1 MNLAEFTIRNR
12 LLSVIVVAV
21 VLVGGWNAYRTM
33 ARFEDPEFTIRQA
46 VVYTSYPGAA
56 PEQVA
61 AEVTESLE
69 TAIQQ
74 LPEVDKVTSVSSAGV
89 SEISV
94 EVKYE
99 FSRSRS
105 DLEVIWTKLRNKIR
119 DASAGLPPGAASPIV
134 NDDFGDVFGIYYLLT
149 GDGYSLAELKRYA
162 KALQRDLLQV
172 QGVAKVAL
180 SGVQPEAIHVE
191 ISRERLQALGL
202 AVNSVYAALSE
213 QNTTAAAGSVV
224 VDGRRLVIQPSAPID
239 SVAEIENLL
248 VSTAAPGGL
257 IRLGDVATVSRDYRT
272 PARQIV
278 RWNGRPAI
286 GVGVSALAGSN
297 VVEVGEAVDAKIAST
312 LELRP
317 LGMSLDEFYHQGKVV
332 EASVDD
338 FVNNV
343 IAAVVIV
350 FVTLLL
356 FMGLRSGV
364 VIGGVLLLIIA
375 ATVWTMD
382 LAGIP
387 MHRISLGAL
396 IIALGMMVD
405 NAIVVT
411 DGILVGVQQGR
422 RRLDAARDIVD
433 ASRWPLLGG
442 TLVGIIAFAPI
453 GFAPGQ
459 TAEFTGDLFRVI
471 LISLLYSWIFALT
484 LTPLLCH
491 WLLPAGVRA
500 TAKARRGGSPL
511 AAYQRLLRSALRAR
525 WRVVAGVAVLFLAAV
540 AAFQLVTPGFFPAS
554 TTPQMVVDFWL
565 PEGVDIAR
573 TADDMAELESFVQE
587 LPAVEGVQTLVG
599 AGGLRYML
607 VYGPQSASASYGQL
621 LVRLDDHRS
630 FDGLMPEIAGFI
642 ERRFP
647 DAQAKIWRFVVGPG
661 GGSKIEAVFRG
672 PDPAV
677 LRRLADRAKEIMIA
691 DGRALSIQD
700 DWRQRVSAVEAAYSE
715 DRGRRAGVSRQDF
728 ARALETNFTGHSVGV
743 YVEGEELIPIVVR
756 APAAERARVSD
767 IENVQVL
774 SSTTGAV
781 VPIGQISDGF
791 RTVWRDARIRR
802 ENRVP
807 TIQAQCD
814 PGPGE
819 FASDLFARL
828 RPQVEAIELPPG
840 YTMEWGGEYGDSRD
854 SNEDLAS
861 TLPVGFAAMVLTVVV
876 LFGALRQPLV
886 IWLVVP
892 LALVGVVVGLVATS
906 TPMEFMAVLGLLSL
920 SGLLIKNAI
929 VLVEKMDSE
938 SAAAAT
944 SRFEAVIDAA
954 STRVRPVMLGTLTT
968 ILGVV
973 PLFFDAFFR
982 SMAVVLVFG
991 LSFATLLTL
1000 VVVPVFYALVFRI
1013 HEEEPDASTA

>member
-1 MNLAEFTIRNR
+1 MNLAEFSIRNR

-46 VVYTSYPGAA
+46 VVYTNYPGAA
-56 PEQVA
+56 PRQVA

-74 LPEVDKVTSVSSAGV
+74 LPEVEKVTSVSSAGV

-99 FSRSRS
+99 FSRSPA

-119 DASAGLPPGAASPIV
+119 DASRNLPPGAAEPII

-149 GDGYSLAELKRYA
+149 GDGYSLGELKDYA
-162 KALQRDLLQV
+162 RALQRDLLQV
-172 QGVAKVAL
+172 PGVAKVAL
-180 SGVQPEAIHVE
+180 AGVQPEAIHVE
-191 ISRERLQALGL
+191 ISRERMRTLGLSVNAIYSALG
-202 AVNSVYAALSE
+202 E
-213 QNTTAAAGSVV
+213 QNTTVAAGSVL

-239 SVAEIENLL
+239 SVAEIENLF
-248 VSTAAPGGL
+248 VSTAASGGL
-257 IRLGDVATVSRDYRT
+257 IRLGDVASVSRDYRT
-272 PARQIV
+272 PPRQIV
-278 RWNGRPAI
+278 RSNGRPAI
-286 GVGVSALAGSN
+286 AVGVSALAGSN
-297 VVEVGEAVDAKIAST
+297 VVEVGDAVDAKIAAT

-332 EASVDD
+332 EASVDN
-338 FVNNV
+338 FVDNV

-411 DGILVGVQQGR
+411 DGILVGVQRGR

-433 ASRWPLLGG
+433 RSRWPLLGG

-453 GFAPGQ
+453 GFAPGS

-491 WLLPAGVRA
+491 WLLPEGARA
-500 TAKARRGGSPL
+500 AAKVQARRSPIEV
-511 AAYQRLLRSALRAR
+511 YKRLLRSALRTR
-525 WRVVAGVAVLFLAAV
+525 WRVVAGVAFLFLGAV
-540 AAFQLVTPGFFPAS
+540 AAFQFVTPGFFPAS

-573 TADDMAELESFVQE
+573 TTEHIVELESFVQE
-587 LPAVEGVQTLVG
+587 LPGVEAVQTLVG
-599 AGGLRYML
+599 AGALRYML
-607 VYGPQSASASYGQL
+607 VYAPQSASASYGQL

-642 ERRFP
+642 ERRYP
-647 DAQAKIWRFVVGPG
+647 DAQAKIWRFVLGPG
-661 GGSKIEAVFRG
+661 GGSKIEAVFKG

-677 LRRLADRAKEIMIA
+677 LRRLADQAKEIMIA

-715 DRGRRAGVSRQDF
+715 ERGRRAGVSRQDF
-728 ARALETNFTGHSVGV
+728 ARALETNFTGRNVGV

-756 APAAERARVSD
+756 APAGERARVAD

-774 SSTTGAV
+774 SSSTGAV
-781 VPIGQISDGF
+781 VPIGQVGDGF

-814 PGPGE
+814 PMPGQ

-828 RPQVEAIELPPG
+828 RPQIEAIELPPG
-840 YTMEWGGEYGDSRD
+840 YTLEWGGEYGDSRD

-892 LALVGVVVGLVATS
+892 LALVGVVVGLVVTG
-906 TPMEFMAVLGLLSL
+906 TPMEFMAILGLLSL

-938 SAAAAT
+938 TAAAT
-944 SRFEAVIDAA
+944 SRFESVIEAA

-968 ILGVV
+968 ILGVI

-991 LSFATLLTL
+991 LTFATLLTL
-1000 VVVPVFYALVFRI
+1000 VVVPVFYVLFFRI
-1013 HEEEPDASTA
+1013 NEEKPDASTA